1 MNQTI
6 DQQFFTPR
14 PLITVAVLPNAELEA
29 QAVRAVLEYLDYAV
43 IVHWIGTPGD
53 FLTVLGQGD
62 TAPRYLVITGHG
74 DENDGFYLG
83 EYADFI
89 DISMLR
95 NHYLPAEA
103 IAPVVNLPGC
113 TVIASACA
121 AGVEKMGRAFSGRGA
136 LRAYIACRDY
146 PDGSDMLVFLVNFFH
161 GLMRKHLSDH
171 DAWRHALI
179 TTDAPEV
186 YATSYFHGD
195 GTEDRFQPDTG
206 ENEAR

>member
-14 PLITVAVLPNAELEA
+14 PPISIAVLPNADLEA
-29 QAVRAVLEYLDYAV
+29 QAMRAVLENLGYVV

-62 TAPRYLVITGHG
+62 GAPRYLLIAGHG

-89 DISMLR
+89 DTSMLR
-95 NHYLPAEA
+95 RHYLPAEA
-103 IAPVVNLPGC
+103 IAPVVNLPDC

-121 AGVEKMGRAFSGRGA
+121 VGVEAMGRAFTGRGTV
-136 LRAYIACRDY
+136 RAYIACRAY
-146 PDGSDMLVFLVNFFH
+146 PDGSDMLMFLVSFFH
-161 GLMRKHLSDH
+161 ALMRKHLSDH

-186 YATSYFHGD
+186 YAISYFHGD
-195 GTEDRFQPDTG
+195 GTEDRFQPDASR
-206 ENEAR
+206 NEG